1 MGKLVW
7 ILTWTVIAIWSAFA
21 WIAHSLI
28 GVGGGLIANNADLVP
43 SSPEVVEWTS
53 WLVTVGTSVG
63 EWAVIGIWAV
73 VSLLMYI
80 VGFVAARILSGTR
93 RQTT

>member
-1 MGKLVW
+1 MKSLVW
-7 ILTWTVIAIWSAFA
+7 ILTWTVIGIWSAFA

-53 WLVTVGTSVG
+53 WLATVGTSVG

-73 VSLLMYI
+73 VSLLIYVI
-80 VGFVAARILSGTR
+80 GFAVTR
-93 RQTT
+93 LLPSIRNQAT